1 MFFIAAPFGN
11 YINFRQQFLNKKI
24 ISVSGTWTLNPR
36 PGRFMQV
43 VKTLR
48 HTKRGWVNK
57 LGLRNKGI
65 DFALKQKHDI
75 LSISAIDYEDWR
87 DLHKKIPK
95 DIDVE
100 VNLGCPNVQLNI
112 WPGFANFT
120 RDRRK
125 WSIAKISPVLK
136 ETWIDFIVEAGFRQI
151 HASNTIPTDRGGLS
165 GKEIIPH
172 TIRLLKY
179 IKKNYPEVE
188 VIAGGG
194 ITSKEDVERY
204 RDYGADHFSLGTVC
218 FTPWK
223 IKKIIS

>member
-11 YINFRQQFLNKKI
+11 YLKYESA
-24 ISVSGTWTLNPR
+24 ISVSGTWTLKPR
-36 PGRFMQV
+36 PGRFMQLL
-43 VKTLR
+43 KTLR
-48 HTKRGWVNK
+48 YTKQGWVNK

-65 DFALKQKHDI
+65 DFALKHKHDI

-112 WPGFANFT
+112 WPGFASFA

-125 WSIAKISPVLK
+125 WSIAKVSPVLK

-151 HASNTIPTDRGGLS
+151 HASNTIPVDRGGLS

-179 IKKNYPEVE
+179 IKKHYPDVE

-194 ITSKEDVERY
+194 ITSKEDVDRY
-204 RDYGADHFSLGTVC
+204 KDHGADHFSLGSVC

-223 IKKIIS
+223 IKNIIKN